1 MLRKRRHRLRI
12 FRRKYIRPW
21 WKDHQWKV
29 IGGIALLAF
38 VLGYIGF
45 NKHFIAVGETRS
57 PWDILYRTIQL
68 LVLES
73 GAVSGPVSWELELA
87 RLLLPAIAAYAAVRA
102 LIVIFW
108 EQLQLLRVRFIKD
121 HIVICGL
128 GRKGLLLAKR
138 FREQG
143 YRVVVIEVDKEND
156 LLARCRDEGSIILI
170 GDAKDQ
176 KQLHKAR
183 VNRAKYLISVCGDDG
198 VDTEVAVHAR
208 ALVRNREGKVLTCT
222 VHIVDPQLCHLLREQ
237 EIEAEKTVGF
247 RLEFYNVY
255 DSGARAWLKEYPLFS
270 KTKEIYGSQPH
281 ILVVGVGIMG
291 ESLVVHAAKEWKA
304 LPSRTSEKLRI
315 SLIDQVAEKKKES
328 LCLRYPQLKKVC
340 DLVALQMDIESADFQ
355 RADFLFDSHKK
366 CDVTSIF
373 ICLDNDSFGLSAALA
388 LYQAVRERR
397 IPIVVRMT
405 HDAGLAM
412 LLPGK
417 SKGEDSFAG
426 LHAFGLLDRTCLP
439 DLILGG
445 THETLAR
452 AIHEDY
458 VQMQQKQGIKP
469 QDNPYM
475 VPWDELSEAI
485 KESNRRQAD
494 SIGEKL
500 KVVGCC
506 LVPLAD
512 WDAELFEFTPEEVEL
527 MAEMEH
533 ERWRAERERA
543 GWTHKE
549 GPKNIKK
556 KTSPYLVPW
565 NALDKQD
572 KNLKELNRNIVQ
584 ALPSFLARTDF
595 QIYRLKKLL

>member
-1 MLRKRRHRLRI
+1 MKHCRRVRT

-38 VLGYIGF
+38 VFGYIGF
-45 NKHFIAVGETRS
+45 SKHFLALGEARS
-57 PWDILYRTIQL
+57 PWDILYLTIQL

-73 GAVSGPVSWELELA
+73 GAVSGLVSWELELA
-87 RLLLPAIAAYAAVRA
+87 RFLLPAIAAYAAVRA

-108 EQLQLLRVRFIKD
+108 EQIQLLRVRFIKD

-128 GRKGLLLAKR
+128 GRKSMILTRR

-143 YRVVVIEVDKEND
+143 YRVVVIELDKEND
-156 LLARCRDEGSIILI
+156 LLASCKDEGSIILI
-170 GDAKDQ
+170 GDAKDK
-176 KQLHKAR
+176 KQLRKAR
-183 VNRAKYLISVCGDDG
+183 VNKAKYLISVCGDDG

-208 ALVRNREGKVLTCT
+208 ELVRNREGKVLTCA

-237 EIEAEKTVGF
+237 EIGIGQTNAF
-247 RLEFYNVY
+247 RLEFFNIF
-255 DSGARAWLKEYPLFS
+255 DSGARAWLKEYPPFS
-270 KTKEIYGSQPH
+270 ETIEISGSQPH
-281 ILVVGVGIMG
+281 LLVVGIGRMG
-291 ESLVVHAAKEWKA
+291 ESLVVHTAKEWKA
-304 LPSRTSEKLRI
+304 LPSRTSERLRI
-315 SLIDQVAEKKKES
+315 TLIDQVAAKKNES
-328 LCLRYPQLKKVC
+328 LCLRYPQLEKVC
-340 DLVALQMDIESADFQ
+340 DLVPLQMDIGSADFE

-366 CDVTSIF
+366 CEVTSVF
-373 ICLDNDSFGLSAALA
+373 ICLDNDSFSLSAALA
-388 LYQAVRERR
+388 IYQAVRERK

-405 HDAGLAM
+405 HDAGLAT

-417 SKGEDSFAG
+417 NECEDSFAG

-458 VQMQQKQGIKP
+458 VLMQQKQG
-469 QDNPYM
+469 QTSQTNPYM
-475 VPWDELSEAI
+475 VPWDELPEPVM
-485 KESNRRQAD
+485 ESNRRQAD
-494 SIGEKL
+494 SIGAKL
-500 KVVGCC
+500 KAVSCC
-506 LVPLAD
+506 LMPLAD

-527 MAEMEH
+527 MAEIEH
-533 ERWRAERERA
+533 KRWREERERA
-543 GWTHKE
+543 GWKHKK

-565 NALDKQD
+565 N
-572 KNLKELNRNIVQ
+572 ELPEEIKKINRNTVR
-584 ALPSFLARTDF
+584 AFPSFLAKTDF
-595 QIYRLKKLL
+595 QIYRLKKLT